1 MIYLAA
7 NDTAANGARVQSTVT
22 LLYDETEPF
31 AQKPWRTVTS
41 VDGCRMATSHHE
53 TCAEAKR
60 EAEKM
65 QDAYLEVH
73 ANGPSPAELR
83 AESAAIREQLAAGAD
98 VAGGSAI
105 IGARVLAAAA
115 HIR

>member
-31 AQKPWRTVTS
+31 ARKPWRTVTS
-41 VDGCRMATSHHE
+41 VDWCRMATSHHE

-73 ANGPSPAELR
+73 ASRPSPADLR
-83 AESAAIREQLAAGAD
+83 DDLAAGAD
-98 VAGGSAI
+98 PLAGSAI
-105 IGARVLAAAA
+105 LAA
-115 HIR
+115 R